1 MKNIITAIILILAML
16 LSLSSCLT
24 AINVAG
30 QDGTETYNNTE
41 EKMTEDNITTE
52 LIDSS
57 DDPEIETNETETAED
72 KNTEITTD
80 EPADTENTDTD
91 SEPVIYNP
99 YSIETKDVSTLEN
112 VNIPDNPSKE
122 LLDQIAGDFAAF
134 LNKEF
139 IFGLSAKELE
149 EFYVKRYY
157 GEYNGAVPVRV
168 EGPFIYTM
176 AVELY
181 VVAGYGIKN
190 PDGNKIWVWKDG
202 NFYLLNDAYEN
213 GILTEEDIAN
223 IAWLSYYGKYVN
235 LPRPK

>member
-1 MKNIITAIILILAML
+1 MKNIITAIILVFAML
-16 LSLSSCLT
+16 VSLSSCLT

-41 EKMTEDNITTE
+41 EKMTEDITTD

-57 DDPEIETNETETAED
+57 DDPEIETDETETAED
-72 KNTEITTD
+72 RNTEITTD

-91 SEPVIYNP
+91 LEPVIYDP
-99 YSIETKDVSTLEN
+99 KSIETKDVSTLEN

-122 LLDQIAGDFAAF
+122 LLEQIAGDFAACW
-134 LNKEF
+134 NKKHNSSH
-139 IFGLSAKELE
+139 SAD

-157 GEYNGAVPVRV
+157 GEYNGAVPVKV
-168 EGPFIYTM
+168 GGPFFSTM

-181 VVAGYGIKN
+181 VVAGYGVWN
-190 PDGNKIWVWKDG
+190 NDGNKIWVWKDG
-202 NFYLLNDAYEN
+202 NFYLLNDAFEN

>member
-1 MKNIITAIILILAML
+1 MKNTITAIILILAML

-72 KNTEITTD
+72 RNTEITTD

-91 SEPVIYNP
+91 LEPVIYDP
-99 YSIETKDVSTLEN
+99 KSIETKDVSTLEN

-122 LLDQIAGDFAAF
+122 LLEQIAGDFAAF
-134 LNKEF
+134 MNKKF
-139 IFGLSAKELE
+139 NYRLSAEELKG
-149 EFYVKRYY
+149 FYVERYY
-157 GEYNGAVPVRV
+157 GEYNGAVPVKV
-168 EGPFIYTM
+168 EGLLHTT

-181 VVAGYGIKN
+181 VVAGYGVWN
-190 PDGNKIWVWKDG
+190 NDGNKIWVWKDG
-202 NFYLLNDAYEN
+202 NFYLLSDAYEN

-235 LPRPK
+235 LPRPE